1 MFPTREGKSFNV
13 KPKKPELTTLYKPD
27 KPAQSRFSPGQRKT
41 TGLPPQKGELVS
53 PPGDD
58 RPLSAM
64 SSQLKGDGQM
74 GMGMPPNLNGFGA
87 RLREVREGRNMS
99 RQSLAKRTGVS
110 EAAIK
115 NYESGRHGPRMAT
128 LMDMATALRVPTDS
142 LLKPAGSTIPAPRR
156 SHPQ

>member
-1 MFPTREGKSFNV
+1 
-13 KPKKPELTTLYKPD
+13 
-27 KPAQSRFSPGQRKT
+27 
-41 TGLPPQKGELVS
+41 
-53 PPGDD
+53 
-58 RPLSAM
+58 
-64 SSQLKGDGQM
+64 M

-115 NYESGRHGPRMAT
+115 NYESGRHGPRMST
-128 LMDMATALRVPTDS
+128 LMDMAAALRVPTDS
-142 LLKPAGSTIPAPRR
+142 LLKPAGSTVPAPRR

>member
-13 KPKKPELTTLYKPD
+13 KPKKPELTTLYPD
-27 KPAQSRFSPGQRKT
+27 GKSRQSRLSPGQRKT
-41 TGLPPQKGELVS
+41 KGLKPQKGELVS

-115 NYESGRHGPRMAT
+115 NYESGRHGPRMST
-128 LMDMATALRVPTDS
+128 LMDMAAALRVPTDS
-142 LLKPAGSTIPAPRR
+142 LLKPAGSTVPAPRR